1 MPAALVHTL
10 RLPSG
15 LLLEFA
21 EQGRLGG
28 PTVLMLHGVTD
39 SWRSFEPVLPFVDP
53 AWHVIAL
60 SLRGHGAS
68 SKPADGYTPAH
79 MAGDVAQFIAA
90 MELPPVVVVGH
101 SMGATVALRLAVDH
115 PGCVRAVAGLG
126 TFASFRDK
134 SDLVDWVRS
143 TIDPLADPV
152 PRELA
157 DEFQRST
164 LAQSVTGEGE
174 FSVSEALIGSM
185 TDQSLKAPARVWR
198 RGFAGLL
205 DDDVADG
212 LHRVRVPVLLLHG
225 GRDAFVPAADLT
237 RLTAALPQAQ
247 AHTWAGAG
255 HAMHWEQPARFA
267 ALLGDFVGA
276 LDRPGAPATED
287 ATCSTS

>member
-1 MPAALVHTL
+1 MSSALVHTL

-28 PTVLMLHGVTD
+28 PTVLMLHGITD
-39 SWRSFEPVLPFVDP
+39 SWRSFEPVLPHLDP
-53 AWHVIAL
+53 DWHVIAL
-60 SLRGHGAS
+60 SLRGHGGSA
-68 SKPADGYTPAH
+68 KPADGYTPAH

-115 PGCVRAVAGLG
+115 PGCVRALAGLG

-134 SDLVDWVRS
+134 ADLVEWVRS
-143 TIDPLADPV
+143 AIDPLADPV
-152 PRELA
+152 PRALA

-164 LAQSVTGEGE
+164 LAQPDRVT
-174 FSVSEALIGSM
+174 EALIGTM
-185 TDQSLKAPARVWR
+185 TEQSLKAPARVWR

-205 DDDVADG
+205 ADEVAGD
-212 LHRVRVPVLLLHG
+212 LHRIQVPVLLLHG
-225 GRDAFVPAADLT
+225 ECDAFVPAADLA
-237 RLTAALPQAQ
+237 RLAAALPQAQ

-267 ALLGDFVGA
+267 ALLGEFVGA
-276 LDRPGAPATED
+276 PDRPAAALED
-287 ATCSTS
+287 LPCSAN

>member
-21 EQGRLGG
+21 EQGGLGC

-164 LAQSVTGEGE
+164 LAQSVTDEGE
-174 FSVSEALIGSM
+174 FYVSEALIGSM

>member
-1 MPAALVHTL
+1 MPSALVHTL

-21 EQGRLGG
+21 EQGRIGG
-28 PTVLMLHGVTD
+28 PTVLMLHGITD
-39 SWRSFEPVLPFVDP
+39 SWRSFEPVLPHLDP
-53 AWHVIAL
+53 GWHVLAL
-60 SLRGHGAS
+60 SLRGHGGSA
-68 SKPADGYTPAH
+68 KPADGYTPAH

-115 PGCVRAVAGLG
+115 PDCVRAVAGLG

-134 SDLVDWVRS
+134 PGLVDWVRS
-143 TIDPLADPV
+143 AIDPLADPV
-152 PRELA
+152 PRALA

-164 LAQSVTGEGE
+164 LAQPDRVT
-174 FSVSEALIGSM
+174 EALIGTM
-185 TDQSLKAPARVWR
+185 TEQSLKAPARVWR

-205 DDDVADG
+205 ADEVADE
-212 LHRVRVPVLLLHG
+212 LHRIQVPVLLLHG
-225 GRDAFVPAADLT
+225 ECDSFVPAADLA
-237 RLTAALPQAQ
+237 RLAAALPQAQ

-267 ALLGDFVGA
+267 ALLGEFVGA
-276 LDRPGAPATED
+276 PDRPAAALED
-287 ATCSTS
+287 LPCSAN